1 MLSPLETFSRGLVLP
16 VLLLQLWAGDCL
28 AANEVKVIALF
39 SDKALLQVDGK
50 RRVVSGGETFA
61 GVLLVSASA
70 RGAVVE
76 IDGERM
82 RLAINQ
88 SAIAGSYKKPERSSV
103 RVFANRDGVY
113 YVDGSINGKKTRF
126 VVDTGATFV
135 TLSGR
140 KAKQLG
146 IDYSKGVPGTLQTAA
161 AVVPSWNLRL
171 DSVEVG
177 GIDVS
182 NVEATVIEG
191 DQPVDVLLGNSFLK
205 HTVLQKAGAAMELRQ
220 RY

>member
-1 MLSPLETFSRGLVLP
+1 MP
-16 VLLLQLWAGDCL
+16 VLLALVWPGG
-28 AANEVKVIALF
+28 AAAEAAVKVIALF
-39 SDKALLQVDGK
+39 ADKAMLQVGGE
-50 RRVVSGGETFA
+50 RRIVSRGETFA
-61 GVLLVSASA
+61 GVLLVKASA

-76 IDGERM
+76 VDGK
-82 RLAINQ
+82 RLQLGINQ

-103 RVFANRDGVY
+103 RVFADRDGVY
-113 YVDGSINGKKTRF
+113 YVDGEINGRTTRF

-140 KAKQLG
+140 KARQLG
-146 IDYSKGVPGTLQTAA
+146 IDYSKGVPGRLQTAA
-161 AVVPSWNLRL
+161 ALVPSWNLRL

-177 GIDVS
+177 GITVS

-205 HTVLQKAGAAMELRQ
+205 HTVLQKAGAAMELRE

>member
-1 MLSPLETFSRGLVLP
+1 MSLPESLARRLVTA
-16 VLLLQLWAGDCL
+16 LLLILLGAGVAV
-28 AANEVKVIALF
+28 AAEVKVIALF
-39 SDKALLQVDGK
+39 ADKAMLLVGGE
-50 RRVVSGGETFA
+50 RRIVSRGETFE

-82 RLAINQ
+82 QLGINQ
-88 SAIAGSYKKPERSSV
+88 SAIAGSYKKPKRSSV

-113 YVDGSINGKKTRF
+113 YVDGSINGRRTRF

-146 IDYSKGVPGTLQTAA
+146 IDYSKGVRGSLQTAA

-171 DSVEVG
+171 DLVEVG
-177 GIDVS
+177 GIGVS

-191 DQPVDVLLGNSFLK
+191 DQPADVLLGNSFLR
-205 HTVLQKAGAAMELRQ
+205 HTVLSKAGAAMELRQ